1 MGGGGGDT
9 VTNTGLGDDQYQAL
23 ADNQVGISDQITSA
37 DDAATKRYDQFDTNL
52 ASIGADAAGANTNA
66 AGAITA
72 TNTGFANLNNTL
84 TAQQDAANAG
94 RKTYY
99 DNLKASLE
107 NNTGGLQTSLDAGF
121 AAGQNRFDT
130 LDTSVGGVQTAVD
143 TVGTGVNDLSTDVG
157 TVQTSLDEGFN
168 QAGTRFDALDTGQS
182 TAATTAANNAEAI
195 GTQLTNTQANVL
207 GGQGAIQSNL
217 DVMSDTA
224 DAYASQ
230 SLTNQDALQTGQD
243 NFVSSFDTYVDRY
256 SQDAEI
262 AQQSRSD
269 LATAQANQTDRLRED
284 LGSFAQAAATGQGAI
299 ANQIGSLGEG
309 TAAGFDALGSAVGTG
324 FSESSMADQQ
334 AAANLTTRLGNVSKL
349 IDSSSANL
357 DANTQAQYR
366 KLFSSF
372 DENGTLIANSIDE
385 NGNTIQRR
393 FDDQGNIIE
402 TSFDAAGNQ
411 VGSVAMNVNTMLSNA
426 ESYQTSLTG
435 QLGRLSSDVG
445 TGFQATSS
453 ALGSG
458 FAGASAAGAA
468 NQSNLVSQLSSL
480 DNLIQTS
487 SGNIDQN
494 LLSQYTR
501 LSNAFDENGNLI
513 TNSIGDQG
521 LTISRAF
528 DAQGRVIE
536 TSFDASGNQVDSVAM
551 DVSKMLSDA
560 AAYQNSLTG
569 QIGQLGSDIGTGF
582 TAASGQ
588 VNQLGSDLSTGQ
600 QGLMAG
606 LDTASSNF
614 DDSIQQQYTALS
626 QTMADQG
633 IDINSVLATGF
644 DANTNTLNSNAR
656 DLLMLGSQIT
666 GLDASVASDFA
677 TVSSAFDSQG
687 NLIGSTVDEL
697 GNTVTNQI
705 DQQGNL
711 ITSKFDSTGQLIDQ
725 SQTNI
730 QNTMSQAS
738 QAQMQLQNSLADTTA
753 STLDQLGSS
762 MDQGFASINT
772 AQQNAFSNIDQSFN
786 QQNNTLDAQTKNIAA
801 VAAEQTDIDQKSRNE
816 FRQISNAFDDQGQL
830 ITNTVNENGTTIS
843 RAIDE
848 NGNLLL
854 RSFDLQG
861 NRLGDQVI
869 NINRS
874 LYNLSQLN
882 TYQGAN
888 ISMGNLSPAMS
899 EGAPTDGFASP
910 FAVTR

>member
-52 ASIGADAAGANTNA
+52 ATIGADAAGANANA

-99 DNLKASLE
+99 DNLKASVE

-130 LDTSVGGVQTAVD
+130 LDTSVGDVQSAVN

-299 ANQIGSLGEG
+299 ANQIGTLGEG

-372 DENGTLIANSIDE
+372 DENGTLIANSIDQ

-411 VGSVAMNVNTMLSNA
+411 VGSVSMDVNTMLSNA
-426 ESYQTSLTG
+426 ESYQSSLTG
-435 QLGRLSSDVG
+435 QIGQLSSDVG
-445 TGFQATSS
+445 TGFTGS
-453 ALGSG
+453 A
-458 FAGASAAGAA
+458 
-468 NQSNLVSQLSSL
+468 
-480 DNLIQTS
+480 
-487 SGNIDQN
+487 
-494 LLSQYTR
+494 
-501 LSNAFDENGNLI
+501 
-513 TNSIGDQG
+513 
-521 LTISRAF
+521 
-528 DAQGRVIE
+528 
-536 TSFDASGNQVDSVAM
+536 
-551 DVSKMLSDA
+551 
-560 AAYQNSLTG
+560 G
-569 QIGQLGSDIGTGF
+569 QINQLGSDIGTGF

-614 DDSIQQQYTALS
+614 DSSIQQQYTALS

-666 GLDASVASDFA
+666 GLDASVTSDFA
-677 TVSSAFDSQG
+677 TVSSAFDIQG
-687 NLIGSTVDEL
+687 NLIGSTVDAL

-738 QAQMQLQNSLADTTA
+738 QAQMQLQNSLADTTTA
-753 STLDQLGSS
+753 TLDQLGSS
-762 MDQGFASINT
+762 MNQGFASINT
-772 AQQNAFSNIDQSFN
+772 AQQDAFSNIDQSFN
-786 QQNNTLDAQTKNIAA
+786 SQNNTLDAQTKNIAA
-801 VAAEQTDIDQKSRNE
+801 VAAEQTDIDQQSRNE
-816 FRQISNAFDDQGQL
+816 FKQISNAFDDQGQL

-843 RAIDE
+843 RAIDQ

-861 NRLGDQVI
+861 NRLGDQVV

-874 LYNLSQLN
+874 LYNLSQLD

-899 EGAPTDGFASP
+899 DGAPTDGFASP